1 VTPEE
6 AKHRSRLAAGHSSFE
21 ATTAAGGVKLTSAR
35 FLWHMRPYF
44 RQVAGELVLGS
55 LCGILMNTAVVLPA
69 LLLGRAVDEVLRL
82 SRGQST
88 PSAVTLAAALV
99 VAGTLATEVPR
110 IGKRWWLITANA
122 RIRGSM
128 RADAFRGVAAW
139 PMARLH
145 RTPIGDL
152 MARTVGDVE
161 VLGVGVRE
169 FTIEMWDTVL
179 FSISL
184 VVTMLVLDPGLTVVA
199 LLPVPLA
206 MLLARAS
213 GRWIAERTTAARQVN
228 AQLTA
233 AIQEQLAGVRVLR
246 LFGRRAAAV
255 AQVGHLSQRQAEANL
270 GLIRLRAG
278 LSPVY
283 STLMTAGI
291 VAVVWLGGE
300 RVLTGALSV
309 GSFVAYLELFGR
321 FVGRS
326 YRIPQLVNS
335 VQSGAAAY
343 ARLEPL
349 LAPPLSV
356 DGEPPCASFRP
367 GRLPRLD
374 AEPELATPA
383 HPGPVAV
390 AIRGASFQYPGASQP
405 AFKELCLDIPAGAF
419 VAITG
424 PVGSG
429 KSALAR
435 CLAGLYPLADG
446 AILLDGTAAT
456 EAIPGVVGYA
466 PQEGYLFSGPV
477 WDNVA
482 LGGAYR
488 SDELERVLRLA
499 GMEAE
504 IKALPQGI
512 DTPIGERGVRI
523 SGGQRQR
530 LGLARAAGVAAP
542 TTPGLLVLDDPF
554 SAVDIDTEARIVAN
568 LRCAFGPGAPP
579 AQRST
584 VVLLSHRLGAFPHA
598 DLVVVLEGGRF
609 VERGTH
615 AALVQAGGLYARIY
629 RAQQRV
635 EGAAVLAGSPQ

>member
-1 VTPEE
+1 
-6 AKHRSRLAAGHSSFE
+6 
-21 ATTAAGGVKLTSAR
+21 
-35 FLWHMRPYF
+35 MRPYF

-55 LCGILMNTAVVLPA
+55 ICGILMNTAIVLPA
-69 LLLGRAVDEVLRL
+69 LLLGRAIDEVLRL
-82 SRGQST
+82 SRAQST
-88 PSAVTLAAALV
+88 PAAVTGAAALV
-99 VAGTLATEVPR
+99 VGGTLATEVPR
-110 IGKRWWLITANA
+110 IGKRWWLMTANA
-122 RIRGSM
+122 RIRGSV
-128 RADAFRGVAAW
+128 RADVFRGVVAW

-179 FSISL
+179 FSISIL
-184 VVTMLVLDPGLTVVA
+184 VTMLLLDASLTVLA
-199 LLPVPLA
+199 LLPVPVA

-233 AIQEQLAGVRVLR
+233 SIQEHLAGVRVLR
-246 LFGRRAAAV
+246 LFGRRGAAAE
-255 AQVGHLSQRQAEANL
+255 QVSHLSQRQAETNL
-270 GLIRLRAG
+270 ALIRLRAG

-291 VAVVWLGGE
+291 VAIVWLGGE
-300 RVLTGALSV
+300 RVLAGALSV
-309 GSFVAYLELFGR
+309 GAFVAYLELFGR

-349 LAPPLSV
+349 LAPPLDV
-356 DGEPPCASFRP
+356 EGEPPYASFRP
-367 GRLPRLD
+367 NHLPRLH
-374 AEPELATPA
+374 ARPELARPA
-383 HPGPVAV
+383 PTGPVAV
-390 AIRGASFQYPGASQP
+390 AIRGATFRYPGGARP
-405 AFKELCLDIPAGAF
+405 AFEELRLDIPAGAL
-419 VAITG
+419 VAIAG

-435 CLAGLYPLADG
+435 CLAGLYPLDSG
-446 AILLDGTAAT
+446 ELLLDGIPAT
-456 EAIPGVVGYA
+456 DATPGVVGYA

-477 WDNVA
+477 RDNVL
-482 LGGAYR
+482 LGTRCQPG
-488 SDELERVLRLA
+488 DLERVLRLA
-499 GMEAE
+499 GMEAD
-504 IKALPQGI
+504 IAALPQGVE
-512 DTPIGERGVRI
+512 TPIGERGVRI

-530 LGLARAAGVAAP
+530 LGLARAAAAACP
-542 TTPGLLVLDDPF
+542 NTPGLLVLDDPF
-554 SAVDIDTEARIVAN
+554 SAVDVDTEARIIAN
-568 LRCAFGPGAPP
+568 LRCAFGPEAPP

-584 VVLLSHRLGAFPHA
+584 IVLLSHRLGAFPYA
-598 DLVVVLEGGRF
+598 DLVVVLEGGRI

-615 AALVQAGGLYARIY
+615 AALLQAGGLYARIY
-629 RAQQRV
+629 RAQLRV
-635 EGAAVLAGSPQ
+635 EGAAALAGSAR

>member
-1 VTPEE
+1 
-6 AKHRSRLAAGHSSFE
+6 
-21 ATTAAGGVKLTSAR
+21 VKADAAR
-35 FLWHMRPYF
+35 FLWRMRPYF

-82 SRGQST
+82 SRGEST
-88 PSAVTLAAALV
+88 SAAVMLAAALV

-110 IGKRWWLITANA
+110 IGKRWWLMTANA
-122 RIRGSM
+122 RIRNSI
-128 RADAFRGVAAW
+128 RADVFRGVVAW

-145 RTPIGDL
+145 RTPIGDV

-179 FSISL
+179 FSISIL
-184 VVTMLVLDPGLTVVA
+184 VTMLLLDPGLTVLA

-213 GRWIAERTTAARQVN
+213 GRWIADRTTAARQVN

-255 AQVGHLSQRQAEANL
+255 AQVSRLSQQQAAANL
-270 GLIRLRAG
+270 ALMRLRAG

-291 VAVVWLGGE
+291 VAIVWLGGE
-300 RVLTGALSV
+300 RVLAGALSV

-349 LAPPLSV
+349 LAPPLEV
-356 DGEPPCASFRP
+356 AGEPPYASFRP
-367 GRLPRLD
+367 NRLPGLD
-374 AEPELATPA
+374 AQPELARPA
-383 HPGPVAV
+383 QTGPVDV
-390 AIRGASFQYPGASQP
+390 AMRGATFRYPRAAQP
-405 AFKELCLDIPAGAF
+405 AFERLCLDIPAGAF

-435 CLAGLYPLADG
+435 CLAGLYPLDAG
-446 AILLDGTAAT
+446 AILLNGRPASEAT
-456 EAIPGVVGYA
+456 PGVVGYA
-466 PQEGYLFSGPV
+466 PQEGYLFSGSV
-477 WDNVA
+477 RDNVV
-482 LGGAYR
+482 LGAAWQP
-488 SDELERVLRLA
+488 DDLHRVLQLA
-499 GMEAE
+499 GLEADVA
-504 IKALPQGI
+504 ALAQGV

-530 LGLARAAGVAAP
+530 LGLARAAAAAAP
-542 TTPGLLVLDDPF
+542 HTPGLLVLDDPF
-554 SAVDIDTEARIVAN
+554 SAVDVDTEARIVAN
-568 LRCAFGPGAPP
+568 LRCAFGPEAPP
-579 AQRST
+579 TQRAT
-584 VVLLSHRLGAFPHA
+584 IVLLSHRLGAFPHA
-598 DLVVVLEGGRF
+598 DLIVVLDGGRI

-615 AALVQAGGLYARIY
+615 AALLQAGSLYARIY
-629 RAQQRV
+629 RAQLRV
-635 EGAAVLAGSPQ
+635 QGVAAPAESLR

>member
-1 VTPEE
+1 VEPN
-6 AKHRSRLAAGHSSFE
+6 
-21 ATTAAGGVKLTSAR
+21 SAR
-35 FLWHMRPYF
+35 FLWRMRPYF

-55 LCGILMNTAVVLPA
+55 ICGMLMNTAIVLPA

-82 SRGQST
+82 SRGEST
-88 PSAVTLAAALV
+88 PAAVTLAAALV

-110 IGKRWWLITANA
+110 MGKRWWLMTANA
-122 RIRGSM
+122 RIRGSI
-128 RADAFRGVAAW
+128 RADVFRGVVAW

-179 FSISL
+179 FSISIL
-184 VVTMLVLDPGLTVVA
+184 GTMLLLDPGLTILA
-199 LLPVPLA
+199 LLPVPVA

-233 AIQEQLAGVRVLR
+233 SIQEHLAGVRVLR
-246 LFGRRAAAV
+246 LFGRRGAAA
-255 AQVGHLSQRQAEANL
+255 AQVSHLSQRQAETNL
-270 GLIRLRAG
+270 ALIRLRAG

-291 VAVVWLGGE
+291 VAIVWLGGE
-300 RVLTGALSV
+300 RVLAGALSV
-309 GSFVAYLELFGR
+309 GAFVAYLELFGR

-349 LAPPLSV
+349 LAPPLDV
-356 DGEPPCASFRP
+356 EGEPPYASFRP
-367 GRLPRLD
+367 NHLPRLH
-374 AEPELATPA
+374 ARPELARPA
-383 HPGPVAV
+383 PTGPVAV
-390 AIRGASFQYPGASQP
+390 AIRGATFRYPGGVRP
-405 AFKELCLDIPAGAF
+405 AFEELCLDIPAGAL

-435 CLAGLYPLADG
+435 CLAGMYPLDSG
-446 AILLDGTAAT
+446 EILLDGIPTTDAT
-456 EAIPGVVGYA
+456 PGVVGYA

-477 WDNVA
+477 RDNVL
-482 LGGAYR
+482 LGTSCRPG
-488 SDELERVLRLA
+488 DLERVLRLA
-499 GMEAE
+499 GMEAD
-504 IKALPQGI
+504 IAALPQGVE
-512 DTPIGERGVRI
+512 TPIGERGVRI

-530 LGLARAAGVAAP
+530 LGLARAAAAAFP
-542 TTPGLLVLDDPF
+542 NTPGLLVLDDPF
-554 SAVDIDTEARIVAN
+554 SAVDVDTEARIIAN
-568 LRCAFGPGAPP
+568 LRCAFGPEAPP

-584 VVLLSHRLGAFPHA
+584 IVLLSHRLGAFPYA
-598 DLVVVLEGGRF
+598 DLVVVLEGGRI

-615 AALVQAGGLYARIY
+615 AALLQAGGLYARIY
-629 RAQQRV
+629 RAQLRV
-635 EGAAVLAGSPQ
+635 EGAAALAGSPR